1 MVAGRHLPLRTDPD
15 SPLPVGRVL
24 AVTTATQA
32 LSTLGAL
39 ALAAIAPAAAAT
51 LGVSPALI
59 GYQVGLVFFGAMLSA
74 SIAGGV
80 VMRYGPV
87 RASQIALAAL
97 ACGCA
102 LSAFGSIPAL
112 VAGAFLMGI
121 GYGIPNPAASLLL
134 SRVPSHRSMN
144 LIFSI
149 KQTGVP
155 IGGVLSGLLVPPL
168 TLVLGWQAAL
178 GVCAL
183 LIAALAIAIGT
194 YRDAWDTGR
203 DPQARVMSSAI
214 SALAM
219 VWRYRPIRWL
229 AGASFLY
236 SGVQLCLTGFLAT
249 YLVTEIGLS
258 LVVAGTVLS
267 ITHGAGAFGR
277 LGWGWLADRL
287 RSGGYALAING
298 AWTIVGGLLVAA
310 IAPSWPLWAI
320 ALACA
325 IFGAGAMGWN
335 GVYIAAVA
343 RQAPAGGIGLATG
356 GSLSIT
362 YAGVISMQPIFAA
375 LHDRAGTSYGGIYA
389 LSTIAALAGIACVLA
404 ARRAAEA
411 RGTALR

>member
-1 MVAGRHLPLRTDPD
+1 LPPPIDAPG
-15 SPLPVGRVL
+15 SLPVGRVL

-39 ALAAIAPAAAAT
+39 ALAAVAPAAAAT
-51 LGVSPALI
+51 LGVSAALI

-80 VMRYGPV
+80 VMRHGPV
-87 RASQIALAAL
+87 RASQIALAMVAS
-97 ACGCA
+97 GCA
-102 LSAFGSIPAL
+102 LSAGGSMAAL

-155 IGGVLSGLLVPPL
+155 IGGVVSGLLVPPL
-168 TLVLGWQAAL
+168 TLAFGWQAAL
-178 GVCAL
+178 GICAV
-183 LIAALAIAIGT
+183 LIAILAVAIGH
-194 YRDAWDTGR
+194 YRQAWDTGR
-203 DPQARVMSSAI
+203 VPHAPVMGSAI
-214 SALAM
+214 AALAM
-219 VWRYRPIRWL
+219 VWKYRAIRWL

-267 ITHGAGAFGR
+267 ITHAAGAFGR

-287 RSGGYALAING
+287 GSGGYALAING
-298 AWTIVGGLLVAA
+298 AATMAGGLLVAA
-310 IAPSWPLWAI
+310 VAPSWPMWAI
-320 ALACA
+320 AAACA
-325 IFGAGAMGWN
+325 AFGAGAMGWN

-356 GSLSIT
+356 GSLSVT
-362 YAGVISMQPIFAA
+362 YAGVISMSPIFAT
-375 LHDRAGTSYGGIYA
+375 LHDRAGMSYAGIYA
-389 LSTIAALAGIACVLA
+389 LSALVALAGIACVLA
-404 ARRAAEA
+404 ARRAA
-411 RGTALR
+411 RR